1 MNSRLDTIEESVNIK
16 KDHVKLTYLKN
27 RVKKKKK
34 KQRLKSEP

>member
-34 KQRLKSEP
+34 TKAEK